1 MSDLLSPVLAAIL
14 ARLQADAGVMAQVG
28 TPARVFAYP
37 PTGATF
43 PYIVLTLSDTR
54 DAGAKS
60 LTAQSAVLLVAVH
73 HRDRTGGEGRRVLA
87 AVRDSL
93 HDATLSTVAR
103 CQEEFAGGTGPEDAP
118 RALARYRLIIAA

>member
-1 MSDLLSPVLAAIL
+1 MSDLVSPVLASVL
-14 ARLQADAGVMAQVG
+14 ARLQADAGVMALVG
-28 TPARVFAYP
+28 TPARVFTSS

-43 PYIVLTLSDTR
+43 PYVVLTITEAR

-60 LTAQSAVLLVAVH
+60 LTAQSAVLLVTVH

-93 HDATLSTVAR
+93 HDATISTVAR
-103 CQEEFAGGTGPEDAP
+103 CQEEFAGVTGPEDAP
-118 RALARYRLIIAA
+118 RALARYRLVISA